1 MKLDG
6 KFLSSPAGHL
16 VLICVVLV
24 IGVLVVRWQ
33 RQKSQTP
40 PLPESSPVTMPAV
53 PLPKTLTR
61 EGVRVKAPASPPS
74 APKAA
79 PESTPDRDGLPETS
93 AAPPATPAVL
103 PLTLFAAKPQ
113 PAASSAPF
121 APYGRM
127 IPCQTVVTLESNRLE
142 TPVIGLVTEDVWH
155 DGKRIIPAG
164 AEVHGRA
171 SLDRARERLAAEG
184 AWHIVWRTPD
194 AENGN
199 ELAVQGLALDRDH
212 NPVAGQWGAPDGSA
226 GLRGQV
232 LRSDNFREIKFFA
245 ASFLSAATTA
255 LQDTRSSTG
264 ALGETIVPAATARNA
279 TLAGTAEVLREYAR
293 LIRES
298 IERDGFYLRVPSG
311 KPFYL
316 YVTQSLDR
324 SADHKNPPPASTATS
339 HQP

>member
-1 MKLDG
+1 MN
-6 KFLSSPAGHL
+6 KFFSSPAGHL
-16 VLICVVLV
+16 VLVCVVLV
-24 IGVLVVRWQ
+24 VGVLVIRWQ

-40 PLPESSPVTMPAV
+40 PLPEPAPVTMPAV
-53 PLPKTLTR
+53 PLPKTLIR
-61 EGVRVKAPASPPS
+61 EGVRVKTPAPL
-74 APKAA
+74 APKAT
-79 PESTPDRDGLPETS
+79 PESSPEREAVPGKPVALS
-93 AAPPATPAVL
+93 VL
-103 PLTLFAAKPQ
+103 PLTLFASKPQ
-113 PAASSAPF
+113 ATPSAAPF

-171 SLDRARERLAAEG
+171 SLDRTRERLAAEG
-184 AWHIVWRTPD
+184 AWRIVWRTPD

-199 ELAVQGLALDRDH
+199 ELAVQGIALDRDH
-212 NPVAGQWGAPDGSA
+212 NPMTGQWGAPDGSA

-232 LRSDNFREIKFFA
+232 LRSDNYRELKFFA

-255 LQDTRSSTG
+255 LQDTRSSAG
-264 ALGETIVPAATARNA
+264 VLGETVVPAATASNA
-279 TLAGTAEVLREYAR
+279 TLAGTSEVLREYAR

-324 SADHKNPPPASTATS
+324 GADHRNPPPASTATATRT
-339 HQP
+339 QP

>member
-1 MKLDG
+1 MKLNG
-6 KFLSSPAGHL
+6 KFFSSPAGHL
-16 VLICVVLV
+16 VLICIVGI
-24 IGVLVVRWQ
+24 IGVLIIRWQ

-40 PLPESSPVTMPAV
+40 PLPESTTSVTMPSV

-61 EGVRVKAPASPPS
+61 EGVRVKTPPPP
-74 APKAA
+74 APKPVPESA
-79 PESTPDRDGLPETS
+79 PESEVVPGMPV
-93 AAPPATPAVL
+93 APAVL

-113 PAASSAPF
+113 PSPSVAPF

-127 IPCQTVVTLESNRLE
+127 IPCQTVVTLESNHLE

-171 SLDRARERLAAEG
+171 SLDRTRERLAAEG
-184 AWHIVWRTPD
+184 AWRIVWRTPD

-199 ELAVQGLALDRDH
+199 ELAVQGLALDRDYNSVTGH
-212 NPVAGQWGAPDGSA
+212 WGAPDGSA
-226 GLRGQV
+226 GLRGQI

-255 LQDTRSSTG
+255 LQDTRTSTNV
-264 ALGETIVPAATARNA
+264 LGETIVPAATARNA

-293 LIRES
+293 IIRES

-311 KPFYL
+311 EPFYL

-324 SADHKNPPPASTATS
+324 GADHKNPPPASTATA